1 MTQRRCNKARPC
13 AQWCDGVPR
22 TINTEMANTLETAA
36 EFNSA
41 KTLAGLSDAEAASL
55 IARYGFNELPS
66 TKPRSIFRIA
76 LEVVRE
82 PMLLL
87 LLLCGITYLLLGD
100 VQEAIILLIF
110 VMVVITI
117 TLYQERKTERALEAL
132 RDLSSPRALVVR
144 GGERKRIAG
153 RDVVPGDILV
163 LSEGDRVPADGILL
177 SAINLATDE
186 SLLTGESVPVRKQ
199 AALDETEMA
208 RPGGDD
214 LPFVFSG
221 TLVVRGTGIA
231 LARATGL
238 QTELGEIGKSL
249 RDVQQEPTLLQ
260 RDTRRMVR
268 ALALAGL
275 ALCVLLV
282 VFYALTRGDWLRG
295 FLAALTLA
303 MAILPEEL
311 PVILTTFLALGA
323 WRMSR
328 NRVLTRRM
336 AAIEML
342 GAATALCVD
351 KTGTLTM
358 NQMSVTRLYARGQTY
373 DLTQQPVSAIPEE
386 FHELAEFAL
395 LASQPDPFDPMDR
408 AILKLGNEALRGTE
422 HLHGSWKI
430 VREYPLSKDLL
441 AISEVWGSPDSSQLV
456 IAVKGAPEA
465 VADLCHLPE
474 QSAAGLNENVAG
486 MAAQGLRVLGVA
498 KARVSSAALPD
509 LQHAFDFEFLG
520 LIALADPVR
529 PAVPS
534 AIQECQSAGI
544 RVIMIT
550 GDYSGTAMSVA
561 RQIGL
566 ESPDGAITGPE
577 VAAMD
582 DQTLRDRVARASVF
596 ARSVPEQ
603 KLQLVN
609 ALKSNGEIVGM
620 TGDGVNDS
628 PALKAAHIGIAM
640 GQRGTDVAREAADLV
655 LLDDDFSSIV
665 QAVRLGRRIF
675 DNLKKAMA
683 YVFAIHVPIA
693 GLSLCAVLFR
703 WPLILEPI
711 HIAFLELIIDPACSI
726 VFEAEEEE
734 ADVMRRPPRD
744 ATDHLFNKQMIMMSL
759 LQGFG
764 VLVILLAIFATA
776 LHRGQGEADARA
788 LTFLTLVI
796 TNIALIATNRSWS
809 TSIVAILRTPNA
821 AMWWVVGGASVVLA
835 LALYVPFLKEL
846 FHFSTLHV
854 SDIALCIG
862 AGAVSLA
869 WFEILKALQR
879 RCRH

>member
-1 MTQRRCNKARPC
+1 
-13 AQWCDGVPR
+13 
-22 TINTEMANTLETAA
+22 MADTLETGQDFDS
-36 EFNSA
+36 EGH
-41 KTLAGLSDAEAASL
+41 TAGLSDDEAASR

-66 TKPRSIFRIA
+66 SKPRSIIRIA
-76 LEVVRE
+76 FEVVRE

-87 LLLCGITYLLLGD
+87 LLACGSTYLLLGD

-110 VMVVITI
+110 VVVVIAI

-132 RDLSSPRALVVR
+132 RDLSSPRALVIR

-163 LSEGDRVPADGILL
+163 LSEGDRVPADGVMR
-177 SAINLATDE
+177 SAVNLAIDE

-199 AALDETEMA
+199 AVSADPHMA

-231 LARATGL
+231 LAKATGG
-238 QTELGEIGKSL
+238 QTELGKIGKSL
-249 RDVQQEPTLLQ
+249 REVEQEPTLLQ

-268 ALALAGL
+268 ILALVGL
-275 ALCVLLV
+275 ALCGLLV
-282 VFYALTRGDWLRG
+282 VFYGLTRGDWLRG

-311 PVILTTFLALGA
+311 PVVLTVFLALGA

-336 AAIEML
+336 PAIEML

-358 NQMSVTRLYARGQTY
+358 NRMSVTRLYVKGETF
-373 DLTQQPVSAIPEE
+373 DFTTQPVSAVPEQ
-386 FHELAEFAL
+386 FHELAEFGM

-408 AILKLGNEALRGTE
+408 AIRKMGDEGLRGTE
-422 HLHGSWKI
+422 HLHAPWKV
-430 VREYPLSKDLL
+430 VREYPLAKSLL
-441 AISEVWGSPDSSQLV
+441 AISEVWVSPDNAQYV
-456 IAVKGAPEA
+456 IASKGAPEA
-465 VADLCHLPE
+465 IADLCHLPE
-474 QSAAGLNENVAG
+474 QEAATLNKSVAR
-486 MAAQGLRVLGVA
+486 MAAEGLRVLGVA
-498 KARVSSAALPD
+498 KAHFSSPTLPD
-509 LQHAFDFEFLG
+509 QQHDFDFEFLG

-529 PAVPS
+529 GTVPR
-534 AIQECQSAGI
+534 AIQECQTAGI

-550 GDYSGTAMSVA
+550 GDYPGTAMSIA

-566 ESPDGAITGPE
+566 ESADTAITGPE

-582 DQTLRDRVARASVF
+582 DQTLRDRVTGASVF
-596 ARSVPEQ
+596 ARAVPEQ

-609 ALKSNGEIVGM
+609 ALKANGEIVGM

-640 GQRGTDVAREAADLV
+640 GERGTDVAREAADLV

-683 YVFAIHVPIA
+683 YIFAIHVPIA
-693 GLSLCAVLFR
+693 GLSLCAVLFQ
-703 WPLILEPI
+703 WPLILEPV
-711 HIAFLELIIDPACSI
+711 HVAFLELIIDPACSI

-734 ADVMRRPPRD
+734 ADVMRRPPRP
-744 ATDHLFNKQMIMMSL
+744 ATEHLFNKQMVVMSL

-764 VLVILLAIFATA
+764 VLIILLAIFAIS
-776 LHRGQGEADARA
+776 LYRGQGEADART
-788 LTFLTLVI
+788 LTFTALVI
-796 TNIALIATNRSWS
+796 ANIALIVTNRSWS
-809 TSIVAILRTPNA
+809 GTVLTILRKPNP
-821 AMWWVVGGASVVLA
+821 AMWWVVGSAFVFLGLV
-835 LALYVPFLKEL
+835 LYVPFLKAL
-846 FHFSTLHV
+846 FHFSTLHPN
-854 SDIALCIG
+854 DIAFCAG
-862 AGAVSLA
+862 SGAVSIA
-869 WFEILKALQR
+869 WLETLKVLQR
-879 RCRH
+879 RCS

>member
-1 MTQRRCNKARPC
+1 VLSIL
-13 AQWCDGVPR
+13 GVD
-22 TINTEMANTLETAA
+22 AK
-36 EFNSA
+36 FNSEQH
-41 KTLAGLSDAEAASL
+41 LAGLSDDEVASR
-55 IARYGFNELPS
+55 IARYGFNELPFS
-66 TKPRSIFRIA
+66 KPRSLIRIT

-87 LLLCGITYLLLGD
+87 LLACGSTYLLLGD

-110 VMVVITI
+110 VAVVIAI

-144 GGERKRIAG
+144 AGERKRIAG
-153 RDVVPGDILV
+153 RDVVPGDILI
-163 LSEGDRVPADGILL
+163 LSEGDRVPADAVLV
-177 SAINLATDE
+177 SAVNLATDE

-199 AALDETEMA
+199 AVSIDTDMA

-221 TLVVRGTGIA
+221 TLVVRGTGFA
-231 LARATGL
+231 VAKATGV
-238 QTELGEIGKSL
+238 QTELGKIGKSL
-249 RDVQQEPTLLQ
+249 REVEQEPTLLQ
-260 RDTRRMVR
+260 KETRRMVR
-268 ALALAGL
+268 VLALAGL
-275 ALCVLLV
+275 TLCALLV
-282 VFYALTRGDWLRG
+282 VIYGLTRGAWLRG

-311 PVILTTFLALGA
+311 PVVLTVFLALGA

-328 NRVLTRRM
+328 NRVLTRRV

-358 NQMSVTRLYARGQTY
+358 NRMSVTRLYAKGDTY
-373 DLTQQPVSAIPEE
+373 DFSKQSVSAVPEQ
-386 FHELAEFAL
+386 FHELAEFAM

-408 AILKLGNEALRGTE
+408 AIRRLGDQALQGTE
-422 HLHGSWKI
+422 HLHASWKV
-430 VREYPLSKDLL
+430 VREYPLAQSLL
-441 AISEVWGSPDSSQLV
+441 AISEVWVSPDSGQFV
-456 IAVKGAPEA
+456 IAAKGAPEA
-465 VADLCHLPE
+465 VVELCHLPE
-474 QSAAGLNENVAG
+474 QDAAHLNEGVAR
-486 MAAQGLRVLGVA
+486 MAAEGLRVLGVA
-498 KARVSSAALPD
+498 KARFSGTTLPNQ
-509 LQHAFDFEFLG
+509 QHDFEFEFLG

-529 PAVPS
+529 PTVPN
-534 AIQECQSAGI
+534 AIQECQTAGI

-550 GDYSGTAMSVA
+550 GDYPGTAISIA
-561 RQIGL
+561 QQIGL
-566 ESPDGAITGPE
+566 ESVDGAITGPE

-582 DQTLRDRVARASVF
+582 DRTLRDRVAKASVF

-609 ALKSNGEIVGM
+609 ALKANGEIVAM

-640 GQRGTDVAREAADLV
+640 GKRGTDVAREAADLV

-683 YVFAIHVPIA
+683 YIFAIHVPIA

-703 WPLILEPI
+703 WPLILAPV
-711 HIAFLELIIDPACSI
+711 HVAFLELIIDPACSI

-734 ADVMRRPPRD
+734 ADIMQRPPRS
-744 ATDHLFNKQMIMMSL
+744 ATEHLFNRPMVVMSL

-764 VLVILLAIFATA
+764 VLVILLAIFAVA
-776 LHRGQGEADARA
+776 FYRGQGEEDARA
-788 LTFLTLVI
+788 LTFTALVI
-796 TNIALIATNRSWS
+796 ANVALIVTNRSWS
-809 TSIVAILRTPNA
+809 RTILAILRTPNP
-821 AMWWVVGGASVVLA
+821 AMWWVVGSALVFLA
-835 LALYVPFLKEL
+835 LVLYVPFLKAL
-846 FHFSTLHV
+846 FHFSTLHPY
-854 SDIALCIG
+854 DIALCVGSG
-862 AGAVSLA
+862 ALSIA
-869 WFEILKALQR
+869 WFETLKAFQR
-879 RCRH
+879 RRGS